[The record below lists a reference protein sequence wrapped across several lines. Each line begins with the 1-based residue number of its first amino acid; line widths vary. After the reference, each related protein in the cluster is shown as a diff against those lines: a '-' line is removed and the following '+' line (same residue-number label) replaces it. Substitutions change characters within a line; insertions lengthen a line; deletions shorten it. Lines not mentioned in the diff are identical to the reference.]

1 MSADW
6 RAQAA
11 CVGEDPELFFPVV
24 EEGPLCEDQVTAAK
38 KVCARCPVRDACLEW
53 STLYIHVG
61 IAGGLTA
68 EERRCARVESL
79 EPLKGRVRRPS
90 PRDDIRA
97 AGFALIAQGESTQ
110 DVAARCGVTDRTVE
124 RWRAAIS
131 A

>member
-6 RAQAA
+6 RTRAA

-24 EEGPLCEDQVTAAK
+24 EEGPLCEEQVAAAK
-38 KVCARCPVRDACLEW
+38 AVCAMCPVRDVCLEW
-53 STLYIHVG
+53 STVHIHVG

-68 EERRCARVESL
+68 EERRSVRAESL
-79 EPLKGRVRRPS
+79 EPVRGRVRRPS
-90 PRDDIRA
+90 PREDIRA
-97 AGFALIAQGESTQ
+97 AGVALIARGEATQ

>member
-1 MSADW
+1 M
-6 RAQAA
+6 
-11 CVGEDPELFFPVV
+11 
-24 EEGPLCEDQVTAAK
+24 
-38 KVCARCPVRDACLEW
+38 
-53 STLYIHVG
+53 
-61 IAGGLTA
+61 
-68 EERRCARVESL
+68 
-79 EPLKGRVRRPS
+79 RRPS